1 MVTKSTLDVRPF
13 CKCRVDSE
21 GIVINSAI
29 QVNIISQTICNISKL
44 KEFLGRPRRYVELP
58 SQRPGNVR
66 TSGGCP
72 LRMWPIQSARGRDRI
87 RRILDRWFVEIGKR
101 EEVLYSKPLFVLL

>member
-29 QVNIISQTICNISKL
+29 QVNIISKTICNISKL